1 MIEKLIEYSLRNRLM
16 ILVMAVLVMA
26 AGWWSY
32 ERLPVDAFPDVSPNL
47 VQVFTVTEGLA
58 PEEVEAFVTYPVET
72 SMLGLPGVEK
82 IRSVSNFGLSVVNVY
97 FEEGTD
103 IYFSR
108 RLVNERLQEA
118 REQIPDGFGEPELG
132 PISTGMGL
140 VLFYFLED
148 TTGEY
153 SLEELRTTHDWVV
166 ARNLAR
172 VPGVTEVLGIGGY
185 EKQYHVVL
193 DPDELLRYDLTIQEV
208 IERVEN
214 NNLNIGAQFIEENN
228 EELVVRS
235 VGLAQDMDGLRRIV
249 VKTEDG
255 RPIYLDDVAELKI
268 GGAVRRGAQ
277 TRNGEGEVVAGM
289 VVKLY
294 GTNASTVIA
303 QVEQKIDEINGILPE
318 GLHLKPYYQQKD
330 IVEAS
335 VATVTE
341 ALVTGIVLVALVLL
355 VFMGGF
361 RPSVVVALAIPFS
374 VLFAFIA
381 MYWFDLSANLMSL
394 GGLAIAIGMMVDGTI
409 VMVENIDRML
419 RESDPEEPKLHVV
432 ARACLEVG
440 RPVVFAIAI
449 IIIVFL
455 PLFTLQGVEGKTF
468 RPLAYTVALAM
479 LGSLIFAI
487 LVAPMLGGLLLRR
500 PKPDSKPALWRRT
513 LARLPKVG
521 HRFAPTPAPGNHP
534 APGNTS
540 TSTSEAPRENKEP
553 LVVRLLLIPYRPLVR
568 FFIGQRWAAIVLSVL
583 LLAAGVLVFPLLGS
597 EFTPRLNEGTIVVR
611 LTMAPSISLTESQRT
626 AMIVERRLLDID
638 EVIEVTSR
646 VGRGEVGAHADPIN
660 SAEMYVILK
669 PKEQWRR
676 PNDQAFIEQQIRERV
691 ENIPGAVANL
701 TQPIEMSVAELL
713 EGVKAEL
720 AIKLFGEDLGEL
732 KTQADAIAAVLREV
746 PGAADVQVDQ
756 VTGTPQL
763 LISPDF
769 EAIARYGMNLSNVQH
784 TIQAAVGGAE
794 AGQVFEG
801 IRRFDILVRY
811 EPEARD
817 TRQAIGDILVES
829 PTGQR
834 VPLNELADIRRISG
848 PRQITR
854 EDTQRFITIQN
865 NVVGRD
871 IGSFVAEA
879 QAAIDAE
886 VDLPPGYL
894 TTWGGSFRLAQEA
907 NKRLV
912 VVVPITIGI
921 ICLLLYSTFGSL
933 KNTLLILLNI
943 PLALVGGMVALWIAG
958 ENLSVPASVGFIAL
972 FGIALENGMV
982 LVTYLNQLVQEGK
995 PMDEA
1000 SVEGASLR
1008 VRPVLMTAV
1017 TTALGLIPLLIA
1029 TGTGSEVQ
1037 RPLATVV
1044 IGGLITST
1052 ILTLLVIPALYK
1064 WFAINVDRD
1073 TTLDTAASPP
1083 VPAGSVTTTH

>member
-118 REQIPDGFGEPELG
+118 REQIPEGFGEPELG

-148 TTGEY
+148 TTGNY

-185 EKQYHVVL
+185 EKQYHVVV
-193 DPDELLRYDLTIQEV
+193 DPDALLRYDLTVQDV

-235 VGLAQDMDGLRRIV
+235 VGLAEDMEGLRRIV

-255 RPIYLDDVAELKI
+255 RPIYLDDVAELEI

-303 QVEQKIDEINGILPE
+303 SVEEKIEEINGILPE
-318 GLHLKPYYQQKD
+318 GLRLKPYYQQKD

-419 RESDPEEPKLHVV
+419 READPRESKLHVV

-500 PKPDSKPALWRRT
+500 PKARTKPPLWQRT
-513 LARLPKVG
+513 LAKLPKIG
-521 HRFAPTPAPGNHP
+521 HRFTPAPGSSST
-534 APGNTS
+534 TS
-540 TSTSEAPRENKEP
+540 SGEPRENKEP

-568 FFIGQRWAAIVLSVL
+568 FFISQRWAAVVLSVL

-611 LTMAPSISLTESQRT
+611 LTMSPSISLTESQRT
-626 AMIVERRLLDID
+626 AMIVERRLLDIP

-669 PKEQWRR
+669 PKTEWRQ
-676 PNDQAFIEQQIRERV
+676 PNDQAFVEEQIREKL
-691 ENIPGAVANL
+691 ENIPGVVANL

-763 LISPDF
+763 LITPDF
-769 EAIARYGMNLSNVQH
+769 EAIARYGMNLSDMQH

-811 EPEARD
+811 EPEARE

-879 QAAIDAE
+879 QAAIDTQ

-912 VVVPITIGI
+912 VVVPITLGI
-921 ICLLLYSTFGSL
+921 ICLLLYSTFSSL

-943 PLALVGGMVALWIAG
+943 PLALVGGIVALWIAG

-982 LVTYLNQLVQEGK
+982 LVTYLNQLLQEGK

-1017 TTALGLIPLLIA
+1017 TTALGLIPLLVA
-1029 TGTGSEVQ
+1029 NGTGSEVQ

-1044 IGGLITST
+1044 IGGLVTST
-1052 ILTLLVIPALYK
+1052 VLTLLVLPALYK
-1064 WFAINVDRD
+1064 WFAMKVEHEHPTRP
-1073 TTLDTAASPP
+1073 TTSRQA
-1083 VPAGSVTTTH
+1083 

>member
-1 MIEKLIEYSLRNRLM
+1 MIDKLIDYSLHNRLM
-16 ILVMAVLVMA
+16 IFVVAALVLAG
-26 AGWWSY
+26 GWWSY

-47 VQVFTVTEGLA
+47 VQIFTVTQGLA

-97 FEEGTD
+97 FEEDID

-118 REQIPDGFGEPELG
+118 REQIPEGFGDPGLG

-172 VPGVTEVLGIGGY
+172 VPGVTEVLGIGGF

-193 DPDELLRYDLTIQEV
+193 DPDALLRYDLTIQDI
-208 IERVEN
+208 IERIKA
-214 NNLNIGAQFIEENN
+214 NNLNVGAQFIEVNN

-235 VGLAQDMDGLRRIV
+235 VGLAQEMNDLRRIV

-268 GGAVRRGAQ
+268 GGAERRGAQ

-303 QVEQKIDEINGILPE
+303 RVEEKIDEINGILPE
-318 GLHLKPYYQQKD
+318 GLRLKPYYQQKD
-330 IVEAS
+330 IVESS
-335 VATVTE
+335 VATVTN
-341 ALVTGIVLVALVLL
+341 ALVTGIVLVSLVLL

-381 MYWFDLSANLMSL
+381 MYWLDMSANLMSL

-419 RESDPEEPKLHVV
+419 REAGPDESKMYVI
-432 ARACLEVG
+432 ARACYEVG
-440 RPVVFAIAI
+440 RPIVFAITI

-479 LGSLIFAI
+479 LGSLVFA
-487 LVAPMLGGLLLRR
+487 LLMAPMLGGLLMR
-500 PKPDSKPALWRRT
+500 KPNASNKTPIWKRT
-513 LARLPKVG
+513 LAKLPKVG
-521 HRFAPTPAPGNHP
+521 KRFAVANSDSHDAG
-534 APGNTS
+534 
-540 TSTSEAPRENKEP
+540 PRVPQEP
-553 LVVRLLLIPYRPLVR
+553 LAVRLLLIPYRPLVK
-568 FFIGQRWAAIVLSVL
+568 FFVHQRWAAVALSVAL
-583 LLAAGVLVFPLLGS
+583 LVVGACVFPLLGS
-597 EFTPRLNEGTIVVR
+597 EFTPRLSEGTIVVR
-611 LTMAPSISLTESQRT
+611 LTMAPSISLNESKRT

-669 PKEQWRR
+669 PKDQWRR
-676 PNDQAFIEQQIRERV
+676 PNDQRFIEAQIRKEV
-691 ENIPGAVANL
+691 EDIPGVVANL
-701 TQPIEMSVAELL
+701 TQPIEMTVAELL
-713 EGVKAEL
+713 EGVRAEL

-732 KTQADAIAAVLREV
+732 KEQADAIAAILREV
-746 PGAADVQVDQ
+746 PGAVDVQVDQ

-763 LISPDF
+763 LIRPDF
-769 EAIARYGMNLSNVQH
+769 EAIARYGMNLADVQH
-784 TIQAAVGGAE
+784 TIQAAVGGVV

-811 EPEARD
+811 APEARD
-817 TRQAIGDILVES
+817 SQEAIGDILVVS
-829 PTGQR
+829 PTGLR
-834 VPLNELADIRRISG
+834 VPLSELAEIKRIIG

-879 QAAIDAE
+879 QAAIDKNIE
-886 VDLPPGYL
+886 LPTGYF
-894 TTWGGSFRLAQEA
+894 TTWGGSFRLQQEA
-907 NKRLV
+907 NKRLA

-921 ICLLLYSTFGSL
+921 ICLLLYSSFGSL

-943 PLALVGGMVALWIAG
+943 PLALVGGIVALWIAG

-982 LVTYLNQLVQEGK
+982 LVTYLNQLLKEGK
-995 PMDEA
+995 PIEEA
-1000 SVEGASLR
+1000 SILGASLR

-1017 TTALGLIPLLIA
+1017 TTALGLVPLLIA

-1052 ILTLLVIPALYK
+1052 ILTLLVLPSLYK
-1064 WFAINVDRD
+1064 WFA
-1073 TTLDTAASPP
+1073 PP
-1083 VPAGSVTTTH
+1083 TREVII

>member
-1 MIEKLIEYSLRNRLM
+1 MIDKVIEYSLHNRLM
-16 ILVMAVLVMA
+16 IVVLAALVLAG
-26 AGWWSY
+26 GWWSY

-47 VQVFTVTEGLA
+47 VQVFTVTQGLA

-118 REQIPDGFGEPELG
+118 REQIPEGFGEPELG

-153 SLEELRTTHDWVV
+153 TLEELRTTHDWVV

-193 DPDELLRYDLTIQEV
+193 KPDALLRYDLTIQDT
-208 IERVEN
+208 IERIKA
-214 NNLNIGAQFIEENN
+214 NNLNIGAQFIEVNN

-235 VGLAQDMDGLRRIV
+235 VGLAQEMNDLRRIV

-268 GGAVRRGAQ
+268 GGAERRGAQ

-303 QVEQKIDEINGILPE
+303 SVEAKIDEINGILPE
-318 GLHLKPYYQQKD
+318 GLWLKPYYQQKD
-330 IVEAS
+330 IVESS
-335 VATVTE
+335 VATVTN
-341 ALVTGIVLVALVLL
+341 ALVMGVVLVTLVLL

-381 MYWFDLSANLMSL
+381 MYWFDMSANLMSL

-419 RESDPEEPKLHVV
+419 REAGPDESKLQVV
-432 ARACLEVG
+432 ARACHEVG
-440 RPVVFAIAI
+440 RPIVFAITI

-479 LGSLIFAI
+479 LGSLIFA
-487 LVAPMLGGLLLRR
+487 LLMAPMLGGLLMR
-500 PKPDSKPALWRRT
+500 KPDTSNKPPVWKRT
-513 LARLPKVG
+513 LAKLPKVG
-521 HRFAPTPAPGNHP
+521 KHFTTGCPDSHATN
-534 APGNTS
+534 
-540 TSTSEAPRENKEP
+540 PRVPQEP
-553 LVVRLLLIPYRPLVR
+553 LVVRLLLIPYQPLVKY
-568 FFIGQRWAAIVLSVL
+568 FVHQRWAAVALSVI
-583 LLAAGVLVFPLLGS
+583 LLAVGVLVFPLLGS
-597 EFTPRLNEGTIVVR
+597 EFTPRLSEGTIVVR
-611 LTMAPSISLTESQRT
+611 LTMAPSISLSESQRT
-626 AMIVERRLLDID
+626 AMIVERRLLGIE

-669 PKEQWRR
+669 PKDEWRR
-676 PNDQAFIEQQIRERV
+676 PNDQRFIEAQIRKKV
-691 ENIPGAVANL
+691 EDIPGVVANL
-701 TQPIEMSVAELL
+701 TQPIEMTVAELL

-732 KTQADAIAAVLREV
+732 KEQADAIAAVLRDV

-763 LISPDF
+763 LIRPDF
-769 EAIARYGMNLSNVQH
+769 QAIARYGMNLSDVQH

-811 EPEARD
+811 TPEARD
-817 TRQAIGDILVES
+817 TQKAIGDILVKS
-829 PTGQR
+829 PSGLR
-834 VPLNELADIRRISG
+834 VPLNEIAEIKRISG

-871 IGSFVAEA
+871 IGSFVADA
-879 QAAIDAE
+879 QAAIDE
-886 VDLPPGYL
+886 NIKLPTGYF
-894 TTWGGSFRLAQEA
+894 TTWGGSFRLQQEA
-907 NKRLV
+907 NKRLA
-912 VVVPITIGI
+912 VVVPITIGV
-921 ICLLLYSTFGSL
+921 ICLLLYTSFGSL

-943 PLALVGGMVALWIAG
+943 PLALVGGIVGLWIAG

-982 LVTYLNQLVQEGK
+982 LVTYLNQLLEEGK
-995 PMDEA
+995 PMEEA
-1000 SVEGASLR
+1000 SIQGASLR

-1017 TTALGLIPLLIA
+1017 TTALGLVPLLIA

-1052 ILTLLVIPALYK
+1052 ILTLLVLPALYK
-1064 WFAINVDRD
+1064 WFAP
-1073 TTLDTAASPP
+1073 TARG
-1083 VPAGSVTTTH
+1083 VIV